1 MLLYTIKIFES
12 PNGIV
17 VVQVVS
23 YSWEIFAGLFRD
35 SFMMSITY
43 PKGLNTKDHVYT
55 YVYMHTYKD
64 VLT

>member
-35 SFMMSITY
+35 SFMMSVTY
-43 PKGLNTKDHVYT
+43 PKWFNTKDHIYT

-64 VLT
+64 VHT